1 MFMIACFFLL
11 STKFCEN
18 TCVYLTGT
26 SALSPGGRGHISV
39 CVFGGC
45 QLFRVRCFTVGVA
58 VWMYVWLLWFLENRR
73 VVPSPGAD
81 VAVCVCV
88 CVISFLFILDYW
100 YMVFNGC

>member
-1 MFMIACFFLL
+1 
-11 STKFCEN
+11 
-18 TCVYLTGT
+18 
-26 SALSPGGRGHISV
+26 
-39 CVFGGC
+39 
-45 QLFRVRCFTVGVA
+45 
-58 VWMYVWLLWFLENRR
+58 MYVWLLWFLENRR